1 MRFEPLPWNRLR
13 PRADDSSCLA
23 ARSLPMDARRSSPG
37 VRSRHRVRLLALV
50 LALLQGA
57 LISGCGNPDMP
68 KPTVQVP
75 VISEAQLRTLAT
87 QRIYFGHQSVG
98 FDIVAGVDEVLAEL
112 GAHGVRVVELHAAA
126 GMSAPAFTHASIGE
140 NEKPLSKIA
149 AFGDVVGNELGGALD
164 IAFFKF
170 CYVDIKPQTDVETL
184 FRNYRDAM
192 RELQQRYPD
201 VRLLHLT
208 APLTVIQSGPK
219 AWIKGI
225 IGRPDLH
232 ALANLQ
238 RARYN
243 ELVRAEYAAQEVF
256 DLAAVESTWENG
268 HRRTFVVDGRT
279 YDALV
284 EDYTHDGRHL
294 NQRGRRWVAQNLL
307 AFLGNLEAD
316 AGQTR

>member
-1 MRFEPLPWNRLR
+1 MRFE
-13 PRADDSSCLA
+13 
-23 ARSLPMDARRSSPG
+23 SLPYRW
-37 VRSRHRVRLLALV
+37 LALG
-50 LALLQGA
+50 LALLQGV
-57 LISGCGNPDMP
+57 LITGCGYSDMP
-68 KPTVQVP
+68 NPATQVP
-75 VISEAQLRTLAT
+75 VVSDAQLRTLAS

-98 FDIVAGVDEVLAEL
+98 FDMIAGVDEVLSEL
-112 GAHGVRVVELHAAA
+112 GAHGVRVVELNDA
-126 GMSAPAFTHASIGE
+126 GVMPEPVFAHASIGE

-149 AFGDVVGNELGGALD
+149 AFGDVVGNRLGGALD

-170 CYVDIKPQTDVETL
+170 CYVDIKPQTDVEAL
-184 FRNYRDAM
+184 FRSYRDAM
-192 RELQQRYPD
+192 RELQQRFPD
-201 VRLLHLT
+201 LRLVHLT
-208 APLTVIQSGPK
+208 APLTEIQSGPK

-232 ALANLQ
+232 ALANVQ

-243 ELVRAEYAAQEVF
+243 ELVRAEYAAQSVF

-268 HRRTFVVDGRT
+268 QRRTFVVDGRT

-307 AFLGNLEAD
+307 AFLGSLEAE
-316 AGQTR
+316 AGQTH